1 LDKTNSKIQNP
12 KSKIQNRNV
21 SPARIAAF
29 EILTKIETEKSFT
42 SVLLPIYEADLQIK
56 DRALCHEL
64 SLGVLRNQI
73 YLDKSIEF
81 LSGKKLEKLDLAVL
95 LSLRIGL
102 FQILLL
108 DKIPARAAI
117 NESVNLVYRAK
128 KRSAGNFVNAILRRA
143 TREKIEL
150 QFDDEVDELSV
161 KTSHPRWLCEK
172 WIGQF
177 GLEETGE
184 LAAANNKPPGLI
196 FRLTKKSDENTLTAL
211 SKIGLEIS
219 ESEFVNDAWKV
230 SKSNEIL
237 RLFAESG
244 KIYFQDEASQ
254 LVGQMLNLQENE
266 SFIDV
271 CAAPGSKTTFIN
283 GKRHKGNTK
292 LFVAG
297 DFYEHRI
304 RNLRE
309 NCVRQGADNIEFVRY
324 DAEESIPFAEQSFDV
339 ILLDA
344 PCSGTGTIRHNPEI
358 RYYLQPSDFAKLSE
372 KQLNILKNASK
383 LLNKGGRL
391 IYSTCS
397 LEHEEN
403 ETVVERFLSSDSN
416 FRKVMPNASER
427 FLTVENFARTFP
439 ERDNMDGFFIAVFE
453 KV

>member
-1 LDKTNSKIQNP
+1 
-12 KSKIQNRNV
+12 
-21 SPARIAAF
+21 
-29 EILTKIETEKSFT
+29 
-42 SVLLPIYEADLQIK
+42 
-56 DRALCHEL
+56 
-64 SLGVLRNQI
+64 
-73 YLDKSIEF
+73 
-81 LSGKKLEKLDLAVL
+81 
-95 LSLRIGL
+95 
-102 FQILLL
+102 
-108 DKIPARAAI
+108 
-117 NESVNLVYRAK
+117 
-128 KRSAGNFVNAILRRA
+128 
-143 TREKIEL
+143 
-150 QFDDEVDELSV
+150 
-161 KTSHPRWLCEK
+161 
-172 WIGQF
+172 
-177 GLEETGE
+177 
-184 LAAANNKPPGLI
+184 
-196 FRLTKKSDENTLTAL
+196 
-211 SKIGLEIS
+211 
-219 ESEFVNDAWKV
+219 
-230 SKSNEIL
+230 
-237 RLFAESG
+237 
-244 KIYFQDEASQ
+244 
-254 LVGQMLNLQENE
+254 MLNLQENE

-391 IYSTCS
+391 VYSTCS

-439 ERDNMDGFFIAVFE
+439 GRDNMDGFFIAVFE